1 VIAPSAAVCS
11 WRSRTRGRGESCGSC
26 DCKRKRRAPLRAR
39 SRQRTVSGS
48 STRAASVIASP
59 NSVRVEEVRTSN
71 QASNQGSV
79 ARPWPRLQAAG
90 APARRRSRP
99 RRIPVRR
106 PMRGRQPSDQTA
118 HGYQHERRQPEQR
131 HHPTRRP
138 TAGQLARS
146 LGDRLG
152 AQYRSL
158 LGSGLRDCSAIAPA
172 GCQDHRRTASLGI
185 RHGSRGSG
193 SHGENS
199 VQASTAQFQRRAEQ
213 EVTCELPY
221 ERGPGQAPRG
231 RLDSQQRQRGA
242 VARQV

>member
-131 HHPTRRP
+131 HH
-138 TAGQLARS
+138 Q
-146 LGDRLG
+146 LG
-152 AQYRSL
+152 AQPPVSSL
-158 LGSGLRDCSAIAPA
+158 VASATGSALNTVPCLEVGSAIAQRSHLRGA
-172 GCQDHRRTASLGI
+172 KTTGGRRVLASVTGLAAQDRTARTRCRPRRL
-185 RHGSRGSG
+185 
-193 SHGENS
+193 NS
-199 VQASTAQFQRRAEQ
+199 SV
-213 EVTCELPY
+213 
-221 ERGPGQAPRG
+221 APNKR
-231 RLDSQQRQRGA
+231 
-242 VARQV
+242 